1 MNTFPK
7 KEHLYGEKVIT
18 RLHEQGNVFMSFPFR
33 VVYMLAGEDEIVP
46 VRMMVSVP
54 KKRFKLAV
62 KRNKIKRL
70 IRETYRLNKMEI
82 IDFANVHN
90 LKLYISFQYVS
101 NDIATFEMINKKM
114 KNAIKKLMDIY
125 LQTEKRTDE
134 NDQKYT

>member
-1 MNTFPK
+1 
-7 KEHLYGEKVIT
+7 
-18 RLHEQGNVFMSFPFR
+18 MSFPFR

>member
-7 KEHLYGEKVIT
+7 KEHLYGEKNIT
-18 RLHEQGNVFMSFPFR
+18 RLHEQGTVFMSFPFR
-33 VVYMLAGEDEIVP
+33 VVHMLAGEDEIIP

-62 KRNKIKRL
+62 KRNRIKRL

-82 IDFANVHN
+82 IDFAIAHD

-101 NDIATFEMINKKM
+101 NDIETFEMINKRM
-114 KNAIKKLMDIY
+114 KNAIKKLMYIY
-125 LQTEKRTDE
+125 QKPDQKPDE
-134 NDQKYT
+134 ND